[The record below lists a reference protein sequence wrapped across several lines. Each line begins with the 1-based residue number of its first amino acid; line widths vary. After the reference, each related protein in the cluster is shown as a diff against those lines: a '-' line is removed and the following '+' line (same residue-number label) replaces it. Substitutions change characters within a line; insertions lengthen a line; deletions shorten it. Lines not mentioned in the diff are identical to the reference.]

1 MYSRKASLAAK
12 HALKP
17 EAHTEPSIQVLTLE
31 VPPLGKRVPSS
42 TRPTLVYSSK
52 EATITK
58 PVQES
63 ESATSYEVNNSSSPE
78 ISPDISD
85 LNLPIA
91 VRKDTIHFLILC
103 PIIDF
108 HHLIEI
114 FSPV

>member
-17 EAHTEPSIQVLTLE
+17 EAHAEPSIQVLTLE
-31 VPPLGKRVPSS
+31 VPPFGKQVPSS

-52 EATITK
+52 KATITK

-63 ESATSYEVNNSSSPE
+63 ESITSYEVNNPSSPE
-78 ISPDISD
+78 ISPDSGDISD

-91 VRKDTIHFLILC
+91 VRKDTSTF
-103 PIIDF
+103 
-108 HHLIEI
+108 
-114 FSPV
+114 

>member
-17 EAHTEPSIQVLTLE
+17 EAHAEPSVQVLTLE
-31 VPPLGKRVPSS
+31 VPPLGKQVPSS
-42 TRPTLVYSSK
+42 TRP
-52 EATITK
+52 TITK

-108 HHLIEI
+108 HHLREI